1 MASDKHPDIPF
12 FSIPGNLAELQ
23 ALLKEAGLFNKSI
36 HDLPGKW
43 LLSGSKV
50 TQMQFLAFHI
60 VFPRIATATRLV
72 DRDLA
77 QYGLHMFWREA
88 QDILGRFDDFQ
99 KYLGLLVHQLSIED
113 ISRDHPFFPSSLRIL
128 KDMQE
133 LCSPSYVSSKK
144 GAVHRDAEHLS
155 KRSVFGSKRRP
166 DEEDTLANTANEEA
180 EIETEATVNS
190 ALVVFLRE
198 LAWLVDDRNCE
209 FVYDPLAEKAS
220 FSKDTSFT
228 AITDGSLRRLNTGE
242 TLAILEVKKRK
253 RRQEPN
259 AIPMQEAAELV
270 CWLKSSYRSTPFL
283 DGHPLIISQ
292 DAHEI
297 FLSFAFLDQLYLEYL
312 QMPSVANPAWKYAA
326 IQTYGPFKID
336 SAEDMNMF
344 ATLVISI
351 TLAAKALPRN

>member
-1 MASDKHPDIPF
+1 MASDEHPDIPF
-12 FSIPGNLAELQ
+12 FSIPGDLTELQ

-36 HDLPGKW
+36 HDLPSKW

-60 VFPRIATATRLV
+60 VFPQIATATRLV

-144 GAVHRDAEHLS
+144 GA
-155 KRSVFGSKRRP
+155 
-166 DEEDTLANTANEEA
+166 NEEA

-253 RRQEPN
+253 RRHEPN
-259 AIPMQEAAELV
+259 AILMQEAAELV